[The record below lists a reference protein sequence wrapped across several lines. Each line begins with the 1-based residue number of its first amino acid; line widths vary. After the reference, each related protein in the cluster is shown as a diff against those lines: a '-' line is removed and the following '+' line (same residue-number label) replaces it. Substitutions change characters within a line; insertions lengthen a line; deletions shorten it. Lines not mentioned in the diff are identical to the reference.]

1 MWRRM
6 HGNGAEAPSDF
17 SGSKLYRF
25 RRLTSKRLRH
35 SRFGVRVVAESDVW
49 QRKAK
54 VEARE
59 LEKQQRI
66 DARQQEHR
74 ASVAKET
81 QLEAQK
87 TVPAI
92 PTVTFHSKTI

>member
-17 SGSKLYRF
+17 SGSKLCRF
-25 RRLTSKRLRH
+25 RTLTSKRLRH
-35 SRFGVRVVAESDVW
+35 NSRFGVRVVAESDVW

-54 VEARE
+54 LEARE

-66 DARQQEHR
+66 EARQQEHR

-87 TVPAI
+87 TVLAYP
-92 PTVTFHSKTI
+92 PPL